1 MIIVTLMKAIRDVYL
16 DAMELRRQLAKRYPR
31 VLED

>member
-16 DAMELRRQLAKRYPR
+16 EAVELRRELAKRYPR
-31 VLED
+31 ALEE